1 VQRYMGCKMAD
12 IRGVSHTVPAVRMI
26 QDGVSVY
33 VAAVPAYVI
42 AEIGVVNEYDPDKD
56 AGDETQGYQRAPSRQ
71 HAAKIKS
78 YLLDPTQKRLLPSAT
93 LLSSRTRLTFR
104 RIGDSE
110 VGELELVRPIYV
122 VDGQH
127 RSLGLQLAAEEDD
140 SVGDFTIPVV
150 ILDSVDRN
158 EEIRQFYTINKTAK
172 GVRSDLADALLKS
185 LGALNDP
192 SRQWLDTA
200 IDVSEHL
207 NGMRGGP
214 WKDLI
219 RRPNGSAG
227 IVSQKSM
234 TESLKQITSS
244 VLRGVD
250 AVTVAAAVNNF
261 WEALRT
267 HMPEAFAEPKGYVL
281 QKSNGVFVWNEVASE
296 YFRRRMISDR
306 DLSTARAV
314 SELAQLE
321 DHVDSEF
328 WATRSKGGIA
338 PNYSGRGG
346 MHALALEI
354 ISELP
359 ESAGAVGSIHV

>member
-1 VQRYMGCKMAD
+1 MTDFKGA
-12 IRGVSHTVPAVRMI
+12 SHVVAAVRMI
-26 QDGVSVY
+26 QDDVTVY
-33 VAAVPAYVI
+33 LAAIPAHVI
-42 AEIGVVNEYDPDKD
+42 AEIGIVNVYHPDKD
-56 AGDETQGYQRAPSRQ
+56 DADPEQGYQRAPSRQ
-71 HAAKIKS
+71 HASKIKT

-93 LLSSRTRLTFR
+93 LLSSRAPLDFSPIGDTNLGELRLT
-104 RIGDSE
+104 
-110 VGELELVRPIYV
+110 RPIYI

-140 SVGDFTIPVV
+140 EVGSFTVPAV
-150 ILDSVDRN
+150 ILEAVDRN

-192 SRQWLDTA
+192 ARQWLETA
-200 IDVSEHL
+200 INVSEHL
-207 NGMRGGP
+207 NGIAGGP
-214 WKDLI
+214 WKDRI
-219 RRPNGSAG
+219 KRPNGTTG

-250 AVTVAAAVNNF
+250 AVTIAAAVNNF

-267 HMPEAFAEPKGYVL
+267 LMPEAFENPKDSVI
-281 QKSNGVFVWNEVASE
+281 QKTNGVFVWNEVAAE

-306 DLSTARAV
+306 DLSAARMIAELQQLDETITA
-314 SELAQLE
+314 
-321 DHVDSEF
+321 DF
-328 WATRSKGGIA
+328 WATRQKGGLA

-346 MHALALEI
+346 MHALALDI
-354 ISELP
+354 IGDLP
-359 ESAGAVGSIHV
+359 ESGSVVGGIQV

>member
-1 VQRYMGCKMAD
+1 MAS

-26 QDGVSVY
+26 QDGVTVY
-33 VAAVPAYVI
+33 VAAVPAHVI

-56 AGDETQGYQRAPSRQ
+56 ATDESQGYQRAPSRQ
-71 HAAKIKS
+71 HAAKIKT

-93 LLSSRTRLTFR
+93 LLSSRTRLSFTPV
-104 RIGDSE
+104 GDSE
-110 VGELELVRPIYV
+110 MGELELVRPIYV

-140 SVGDFTIPVV
+140 TVGEFTVPAV
-150 ILDSVDRN
+150 ILESVDRN

-192 SRQWLDTA
+192 ARQWLETA
-200 IDVSEHL
+200 IDVAEHL
-207 NGMRGGP
+207 NGIRGGP
-214 WKDLI
+214 WNGLI
-219 RRPNGSAG
+219 RRPNGSG
-227 IVSQKSM
+227 GVVSQKSM

-267 HMPEAFAEPKGYVL
+267 HMPDAFAEPKSFVL

-306 DLSTARAV
+306 DLSSARAV
-314 SELAQLE
+314 TELAHLE
-321 DHVDSEF
+321 DHVTSEF
-328 WATRSKGGIA
+328 WATRAKGGIA

-354 ISELP
+354 VSELP
-359 ESAGAVGSIHV
+359 ESAGVAGSIQV

>member
-1 VQRYMGCKMAD
+1 MV
-12 IRGVSHTVPAVRMI
+12 
-26 QDGVSVY
+26 QDGVTVY
-33 VAAVPAYVI
+33 VAGVPAQVI
-42 AEIGVVNEYDPDKD
+42 ADIGIVNEYDPDKD
-56 AGDETQGYQRAPSRQ
+56 ASDETQGYQRAPSRQ
-71 HAAKIKS
+71 HASKIKT

-93 LLSSRTRLTFR
+93 LLSSRTRLKFTPM
-104 RIGDSE
+104 GDSD
-110 VGELELVRPIYV
+110 VGYLELVRPIFI

-127 RSLGLQLAAEEDD
+127 RSLGLQLAAEEDE
-140 SVGDFTIPVV
+140 SVGSFTVPAV
-150 ILDSVDRN
+150 ILEAVSRN

-192 SRQWLDTA
+192 SRQWLETA
-200 IDVSEHL
+200 IDVAEHL
-207 NGMRGGP
+207 NGIRSGP
-214 WKDLI
+214 WKDRI
-219 RRPNGSAG
+219 KRPNGSTG
-227 IVSQKSM
+227 VVSQKSM
-234 TESLKQITSS
+234 TESLKLITSS

-267 HMPEAFAEPKGYVL
+267 HMPEAFEDPKNYVL

-306 DLSTARAV
+306 DLSTSRAV
-314 SELAQLE
+314 AELAHLE
-321 DHVDSEF
+321 DHVSAEF
-328 WATRSKGGIA
+328 WATRAKGGVA

-354 ISELP
+354 IGELP
-359 ESAGAVGSIHV
+359 ESTQVVGRIQV

>member
-1 VQRYMGCKMAD
+1 MAS

-26 QDGVSVY
+26 QDGVTVY
-33 VAAVPAYVI
+33 VAAVPAHVI

-56 AGDETQGYQRAPSRQ
+56 ATDESQGYQRAPSRQ
-71 HAAKIKS
+71 HASKIKT

-93 LLSSRTRLTFR
+93 LLSSRTRLSFTPV
-104 RIGDSE
+104 GNSE
-110 VGELELVRPIYV
+110 MGELELVRPIYV

-140 SVGDFTIPVV
+140 TVGEFTVPAV
-150 ILDSVDRN
+150 ILEAVDRN

-192 SRQWLDTA
+192 ARQWLETA
-200 IDVSEHL
+200 IDVAEHL
-207 NGMRGGP
+207 NGIRGGP
-214 WKDLI
+214 WNGLI
-219 RRPNGSAG
+219 RRPNGSG
-227 IVSQKSM
+227 GVVSQKSM

-267 HMPEAFAEPKGYVL
+267 HMPDAFAEPKSFVL

-306 DLSTARAV
+306 DLSTARAAT
-314 SELAQLE
+314 ELSHLE
-321 DHVDSEF
+321 DHITSEF
-328 WATRSKGGIA
+328 WASRAKGGIA

-359 ESAGAVGSIHV
+359 ESAGVAGSIQV